1 MHKPPA
7 GRFFYKIMRLYS
19 TNNKNTTVSL
29 EEAVMSGVAENG
41 GLFMPKKIPRFAPD
55 FYDTLPSLNFQK
67 IAFHV
72 AKALFG
78 QDLSDKNLKKM
89 VDKSFDFDIK
99 LKKFNK
105 KIYALELFFGPTL
118 AFKDFGA
125 RFMAQ
130 LVSYYARKEK
140 KKLTVLVATSG
151 DTGSAV
157 ASSFYKVLGID
168 VILLYPKGKVSKTQ
182 EKQLTTMDG
191 NIKAIEIKGTFDDCQ
206 SLVKRAFQ
214 DSKIN
219 KVMTLTSANSI
230 NVARL
235 FPQIFYYF
243 YAFAKL
249 KSLHKPLIFSI
260 PCGNLGN
267 LTAAIFAKRMGL
279 PIAKLI
285 AATNQNDVFSKY
297 IKSGIFKQKPS
308 ISTLSNAMDVGNP
321 SNFAR
326 ILELYN
332 NDVTNIRKDVWSE
345 SFTDQQTIDA
355 IKQVFNKYNYIL
367 DPHSAVAYLG
377 LTEYLKKENNQVIG
391 IFLATAHPAKFPE
404 LIEEIL
410 RKKVNI
416 PKSLEYYLNGK
427 KKSTILSNRFSDF
440 KKYLLDKA

>member
-1 MHKPPA
+1 MK
-7 GRFFYKIMRLYS
+7 LYS
-19 TNNKNTTVSL
+19 INNKNTTVSL
-29 EEAVMSGVAENG
+29 EEAVMRGVATDG
-41 GLFMPKKIPRFAPD
+41 GLFMPKEIPRFAPD
-55 FYDTLPSLNFQK
+55 FFNTLPSLSFQK
-67 IAFHV
+67 IAFYV

-78 QDLSDKNLKKM
+78 QDISDKNLTKM
-89 VDKSFDFDIK
+89 VNKSFDFDIK
-99 LKKFNK
+99 LKKLNQE
-105 KIYALELFFGPTL
+105 IYALELFYGPTL

-125 RFMAQ
+125 RFMSQ
-130 LVSYYARKEK
+130 LVSYYAKKKK

-157 ASSFYKVLGID
+157 ASSFYKVLGIN
-168 VILLYPKGKVSKTQ
+168 VILLYPKDKVSKTQ

-206 SLVKRAFQ
+206 SLVKQAFH
-214 DSKIN
+214 DLKIN
-219 KVMTLTSANSI
+219 KFMTLTSANSI

-243 YAFAKL
+243 YAYAKL
-249 KSLHKPLIFSI
+249 KDLNKPLIFSI

-267 LTAAIFAKRMGL
+267 LTAAMFAKRMGL

-297 IKSGIFKQKPS
+297 IKNGIFKQKPS

-332 NDVTNIRKDVWSE
+332 NDVKNIRKDVWSE
-345 SFTDQQTIDA
+345 SFTDQQTIGA
-355 IKQVFNKYNYIL
+355 IKQVYNKYSYML

-391 IFLATAHPAKFPE
+391 ILLATAHPAKFPE
-404 LIEEIL
+404 LIEEVL

-416 PKSLEYYLNGK
+416 PKSLEYYLKGK
-427 KKSTILSNRFSDF
+427 KKSIVLSNSFADF
-440 KKYLLDKA
+440 KNYLLTNAK